1 MMKFN
6 DIPADDPVAIPEQRA
21 RIDGILEESKT
32 RPGTTML
39 VLTRLQE
46 EFGFVSPA
54 MQRYVSEQLNI
65 PLSHIYG
72 VLTFYSSFRMQPQG
86 RYKVNVC
93 LGTACYVRNG
103 PSVLQKLEQILGV
116 QPGETTADR
125 KFTLEICRCVG
136 ACSQAPVVMV
146 NDEVIG
152 RVNPSD
158 VPKILRKYA

>member
-1 MMKFN
+1 MMKPN
-6 DIPADDPVAIPEQRA
+6 DIPADDPVAVPEQKA
-21 RIDGILEESKT
+21 RIDAILEQSKT

-72 VLTFYSSFRMQPQG
+72 VLTFYSFFRMQPQG

-103 PSVLQKLEQILGV
+103 PSVVEKLQQVLGV
-116 QPGETTADR
+116 KVGETTPDR

-136 ACSQAPVVMV
+136 ACSQAPVVMI

-158 VPKILRKYA
+158 VPKMLRKYA